1 MADAFTTADLERKGW
16 LLKITFLLIIAG
28 FALSNLIM
36 LFAARRIQAAN
47 EKIAKNALVSIAD
60 VSQVVHDIDHIRL
73 LVDAHI
79 FGLTPEERMPIES
92 KMFELDTDLKTVAR
106 QYEPLATFSGEH
118 AVWDSL
124 WADILSLE
132 GPLQKAVE
140 LSRNNRDAAARAEVI
155 AIDQHFENV
164 ERDAKQLIEVN
175 RDEADRSVAQIE
187 TQQRQSRIFLGAVT
201 LAGTFLA
208 IFAAAWVTR
217 AVRQRDWQIAKAA
230 LLMEERNRELDSFA
244 GRVAHDLRGPLS
256 TISLATIRLGQEAP
270 EHENTYAVLRRGV
283 SRMEVLIAD
292 LLTLARLN
300 AEIPES
306 ATDTKSLIKAL
317 QEQLLPAVKEVDG
330 VLEMSLEQGVVRCPE
345 GLLSQVLWN
354 VGENAVKYR
363 RSNVRLEL
371 DIQGKNTG
379 SKYEFRISDNG
390 AGMSSEEVR
399 RAFEPFFRGEKARF
413 TNGSGLGLSIVKR
426 VLDVTGGTISI
437 VSQVGVGTTF
447 VIAFPLS
454 AKAA

>member
-1 MADAFTTADLERKGW
+1 MADASTTAGLERRRW

-36 LFAARRIQAAN
+36 LFAVRRIQVAN

-60 VSQVVHDIDHIRL
+60 VSQIVHDIDHIRL

-92 KMFELDTDLKTVAR
+92 KMSELEADLKTVAR

-118 AVWDSL
+118 AVWENL

-132 GPLQKAVE
+132 GPLEKAIE
-140 LSRNNRDAAARAEVI
+140 LSRNDRDAAARAEVI
-155 AIDQHFENV
+155 AIDQHFQNV
-164 ERDAKQLIEVN
+164 ERDAKQLIKVN
-175 RDEADRSVAQIE
+175 RNEADRSVAQIE
-187 TQQRQSRIFLGAVT
+187 TQQRRSRILLGAVT
-201 LAGTFLA
+201 LVGTLLA
-208 IFAAAWVTR
+208 VFAAAWVTR
-217 AVRQRDWQIAKAA
+217 TVKQRDCQIAKAA

-244 GRVAHDLRGPLS
+244 GRVAHDLRGALS
-256 TISLATIRLGQEAP
+256 IISIATIRLGQEAP
-270 EHENTYAVLRRGV
+270 DHEKTCGVLRRGV
-283 SRMEVLIAD
+283 SRMEMLIAD
-292 LLTLARLN
+292 LLTLSRMN
-300 AEIPES
+300 GEIPES
-306 ATDTKSLIKAL
+306 ATEAKSLIKSL
-317 QEQLLPAVKEVDG
+317 QEQLLPAVKGVDG
-330 VLEMSLEQGVVRCPE
+330 CLRISFEQGIVRCPE

-354 VGENAVKYR
+354 ISDNAVKYR
-363 RSNVRLEL
+363 RSDVRLEL
-371 DIQGKNTG
+371 DLQGKNIG
-379 SKYEFRISDNG
+379 SRYEFRISDNG

-413 TNGSGLGLSIVKR
+413 ANGSGLGLSIVKR

-437 VSQVGVGTTF
+437 VSQVEVGTTF